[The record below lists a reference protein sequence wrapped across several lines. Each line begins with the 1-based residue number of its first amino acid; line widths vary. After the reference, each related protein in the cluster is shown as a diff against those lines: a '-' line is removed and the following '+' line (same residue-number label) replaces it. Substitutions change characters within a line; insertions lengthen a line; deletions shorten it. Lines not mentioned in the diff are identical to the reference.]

1 MTNLL
6 SRTVRRLR
14 IFLGLLALLLLPITA
29 LGATAGPSAP
39 ARLEPVAAPPG
50 TAPARIGEPFELMV
64 VKRRGGQPAIEEAL
78 DWSLED
84 PESGELAVLDA
95 RSRAGAEAVP
105 AGSGRARFTPS
116 RAGRFGIRVQSPDDP
131 GCLGADCGTVVH
143 RFEVVVAEAGELAP
157 DPASSQGQRNLALLA
172 GSTAGLVAIARASSS
187 DGAGRSSSRTLATL
201 SGNGQSGLAN
211 TALPQPLTV
220 VALDGGRPAAGVS
233 IQWTAG
239 GGATLSA
246 SSSVTG
252 TDGRA
257 SVGVTSLGAGP
268 GPVTVT
274 ATRADQASASVPFT
288 LTINIAGLDKV
299 SGDLQTTPVDT
310 TTAAPLVVRALLNGT
325 PQAGVAVQWQ
335 VLSGNGAISGASAV
349 SDANGVAQA
358 FVDVGPFPGT
368 VTVRASRS
376 DSPLLAQVF
385 TVNAVELRD
394 LAIVGGDGQSG
405 AQDTA
410 LPTPLQV
417 LATDGGVG
425 DPGVTIFWS
434 ASGGAQLSA
443 GSTITDAAGLAD
455 VTVTSLGLGLDPV
468 VVTASRA
475 DQPSLSVDFTLN
487 VTPPTLVVV
496 AGDGQ
501 VGLSGQQAST
511 PMQVQ
516 LLNGDGQPMAGQTVS
531 WQVISGSATL
541 NSPVSVTDGA
551 GNASVGFSYGNF
563 PSAVV
568 IRASA
573 FANGV
578 SVTANAQGLPPGSI
592 GAAGGDGQTGDPG
605 DVLPLPLVVQLVDP
619 APDLSGV
626 PVTFTVLSGSATV
639 SPSLVLTDAAGQA
652 STILTLGLTPG
663 PVVVQAT
670 APGGVVTQFSANVT
684 GTLVVTGI
692 SSTGGDAQTLTPG
705 VASAPMVVE
714 LVGNGV
720 PVVGETVVWTTSAG
734 TLASPTTV
742 TDVNGRTSNT
752 VTVTGAGTTVVTAS
766 FPTFAAFVGSNIAF
780 THTSGLAA
788 LPALSINEVSV
799 AEALDAACALLQV
812 SGGLTPDEQDLLD
825 QCLALTAAST
835 SDPAAVGDALT
846 AMLPDVAQ
854 TQADAGRA
862 AAGAQFENLN
872 SRMMGLRSGAALPKV
887 SFAGLTLA
895 LSGGRLPLG
904 QLGAAL
910 LAVDSAPVPEESTF
924 GKWGV
929 FVSGNI
935 GRGEFDPTQL
945 TPRYDFD
952 VAGITAGLDYRWS
965 DSLVLGVAMGY
976 TQQDTLLADG
986 LGSVEMQGFSVSGY
1000 STWYRGNDWYL
1011 DSALTF
1017 GSNRYDHER
1026 SIAYVLPGEVVDQT
1040 AVARS
1045 DGTNLSATLT
1055 FGRDFSLRA
1064 WTFGA
1069 YGRAAYSRLAFDAF
1083 EEEVDASLNGNGL
1096 ALRVESRTVT
1106 GLSSTLGGKASF
1118 AHSASWGVLVP
1129 QLDVEW
1135 IKEYGSDAEAFRGFF
1150 VDDPTATPILVLGD
1164 DLDSSYLRIS
1174 LGLSMVL
1181 TQGRSGFLT
1190 YERILARSGI
1200 SQQAATLGFRWE
1212 F

>member
-6 SRTVRRLR
+6 CRPVRCLRTS
-14 IFLGLLALLLLPITA
+14 LGLLALLLLPFLA
-29 LGATAGPSAP
+29 PAAAAVPSDA
-39 ARLEPVAAPPG
+39 ARLEPLTLAAEAP
-50 TAPARIGEPFELMV
+50 PARIGEPFELTV
-64 VKRRGGQPAIEEAL
+64 VKQRGGVPAVGEAL
-78 DWSLED
+78 DWALED
-84 PESGELAVLDA
+84 PSSGELEVLDPRGREA
-95 RSRAGAEAVP
+95 AEGIA

-116 RAGRFGIRVQSPDDP
+116 RAGRFGIRVASNDDP
-131 GCLGADCGTVVH
+131 ACEAEDCRKATH
-143 RFEVVVAEAGELAP
+143 RFEVDVPAESGSGQDQSADAGT
-157 DPASSQGQRNLALLA
+157 RNLALLA
-172 GSTAGLVAIARASSS
+172 AGTAGLVAIS
-187 DGAGRSSSRTLATL
+187 RSSGSDDSGSAARTLSIL

-211 TALPQPLTV
+211 TSLPLPLTV
-220 VALDGGRPAAGVS
+220 LALDDGSPVAGVS
-233 IQWTAG
+233 IQWVVA

-246 SSSVTG
+246 ASSVTG
-252 TDGRA
+252 ADGRA
-257 SVGVTSLGAGP
+257 SVSVTSLGPGP
-268 GPVTVT
+268 GPITVT
-274 ATRADQASASVPFT
+274 ATRSDQASASLPFT
-288 LTINIAGLDKV
+288 LTINIAALDKV

-310 TTAAPLVVRALLNGT
+310 TTAAPLVVRAMLNGVAQ
-325 PQAGVAVQWQ
+325 PGVAVQWQ
-335 VLSGNGAISGASAV
+335 VLGGNGTISGASAV
-349 SDANGVAQA
+349 SDANGLAQA

-394 LAIVGGDGQSG
+394 LAVVSGDGQSG
-405 AQDTA
+405 AQATA
-410 LPTPLQV
+410 LPAPLVV

-425 DPGVTIFWS
+425 DPGVTVFWS
-434 ASGGAQLSA
+434 ATGGAQLSA
-443 GSTITDAAGLAD
+443 GSTVTDAAGLTD
-455 VTVTSLGLGLDPV
+455 VTVTDLGFGLDPV
-468 VVTASRA
+468 VVTAYRA
-475 DQPSLSVDFTLN
+475 DQPGLSVDFILN
-487 VTPPTLVVV
+487 VTPPTLLVV

-501 VGLSGQQAST
+501 VGLAGQQAST

-516 LLNGDGQPMAGQTVS
+516 LLDGNGQPMAGQTVS
-531 WQVISGSATL
+531 WQVLSGSASL
-541 NSPVSVTDGA
+541 NAPVSVTDGG
-551 GNASVGFSYGNF
+551 GNASVGFAYGTS
-563 PSAVV
+563 PGAVV

-592 GAAGGDGQTGDPG
+592 GSASGDGQTGDPG
-605 DVLPLPLVVQLVDP
+605 DVLPIPLVVQLVDP

-626 PVTFTVLSGSATV
+626 PITFTVVSGSATV
-639 SPSLVLTDAAGQA
+639 SPSVVLTDPSGQA
-652 STILTLGLTPG
+652 STIVTLGLTPG
-663 PVVVQAT
+663 PVLIQAT
-670 APGGVVTQFSANVT
+670 APGGVVTQFNANVT

-692 SSTGGDAQTLTPG
+692 TTAGGDAQTLTPG
-705 VASAPMVVE
+705 VPSAPMLVE
-714 LVGNGV
+714 LIGNGV
-720 PVVGETVVWTTSAG
+720 PVAGETVVWSTSGG

-742 TDVNGRTSNT
+742 TDANGRTSNT
-752 VTVTGAGTTVVTAS
+752 VTVSGAGSTVVTAS
-766 FPTFAAFVGSNIAF
+766 FPTFAAFVGSTITF

-788 LPALSINEVSV
+788 LPTLSINEVSV

-872 SRMMGLRSGAALPKV
+872 SRMMGLRSGAPMPQV

-910 LAVDSAPVPEESTF
+910 LAVDTVPEPAESTF
-924 GKWGV
+924 GKWGL

-935 GRGEFDPTQL
+935 GRGEFDPTRL

-952 VAGITAGLDYRWS
+952 VAGITTGLDYRWS
-965 DSLVLGVAMGY
+965 DSLVVGVALGY
-976 TQQDTLLADG
+976 TRQDTLLADG

-1000 STWYRGNDWYL
+1000 GTWYRGNAWYL

-1017 GSNRYDHER
+1017 GGNRYDHER

-1040 AVARS
+1040 AVASS

-1055 FGRDFSLRA
+1055 FGRDYSLRG
-1064 WTFGA
+1064 WTLGA
-1069 YGRAAYSRLAFDAF
+1069 YGRASYSRLAFDAF
-1083 EEEVDASLNGNGL
+1083 EEDVDASLNGNGL
-1096 ALRVESRTVT
+1096 ALRVESRTVS

-1118 AHSASWGVLVP
+1118 AYSASWGVLVP

-1135 IKEYGSDAEAFRGFF
+1135 IKEYGGDAEAFRGFF

-1164 DLDSSYLRIS
+1164 DLDSSYLRMS

-1190 YERILARSGI
+1190 YERIVARSGI
-1200 SQQAATLGFRWE
+1200 RQQGATLGFRWE

>member
-1 MTNLL
+1 MMNPHFLP
-6 SRTVRRLR
+6 LR
-14 IFLGLLALLLLPITA
+14 SLGVLLALSLLPAAA
-29 LGATAGPSAP
+29 LAAQAVPSPVTRLEPLAAPADAPP
-39 ARLEPVAAPPG
+39 ARLG
-50 TAPARIGEPFELMV
+50 QPFDLAI
-64 VKRRGGQPAIEEAL
+64 VKQRDGQPAIDEAL
-78 DWSLED
+78 EWALED
-84 PESGELAVLDA
+84 PESGELEVLDA
-95 RSRAGAEAVP
+95 RTRAASEGVE
-105 AGSGRARFTPS
+105 AGSGRARFTPA
-116 RAGRFGIRVQSPDDP
+116 RTGTHGVRVLSLDDP
-131 GCLGADCGTVVH
+131 ACVGADCRRVAH
-143 RFEVVVAEAGELAP
+143 RLVVVVQTTESPAA
-157 DPASSQGQRNLALLA
+157 DPSSSGGHRNLALIAA
-172 GSTAGLVAIARASSS
+172 GAAGLAAVASTTGSDGGGSSS
-187 DGAGRSSSRTLATL
+187 ARTLAIL

-211 TALPQPLTV
+211 TAPPQPLTV
-220 VALDGGRPAAGVS
+220 LALDGGRPAAGVT
-233 IQWTAG
+233 IQWVVAG
-239 GGATLSA
+239 GAVISA

-252 TDGRA
+252 ADGRA
-257 SVGVTSLGAGP
+257 SVSVSSLGPGP
-268 GPVTVT
+268 GPVSVT
-274 ATRADQASASVPFT
+274 ATRADQATASVAFT
-288 LTINIAGLDKV
+288 LTINIAALNKV
-299 SGDLQTTPVDT
+299 SGDLQGTPVNT
-310 TTAAPLVVRALLNGT
+310 TTALPLVVRALLNGA
-325 PQAGVAVQWQ
+325 PQAGVTVQWQ

-349 SDANGVAQA
+349 TDANGLAQA
-358 FVDVGPFPGT
+358 FVAVGPLPGT
-368 VTVRASRS
+368 VTVRAARA
-376 DSPLLAQVF
+376 DSPLLVQLF
-385 TVNAVELRD
+385 TVNALELRA

-405 AQDTA
+405 AQNTA
-410 LPTPLQV
+410 LPTPLAV
-417 LATDGGVG
+417 LATNSGVG
-425 DPGVTIFWS
+425 DPGITILWS
-434 ASGGAQLSA
+434 ATGGALLSA
-443 GSTITDAAGLAD
+443 GSTTTDAGGLTN
-455 VTVTSLGLGLDPV
+455 VTVTSMGLGLDPV
-468 VVTASRA
+468 VVTAFRS
-475 DQPSLSVDFTLN
+475 DQPTLRVEFTLN
-487 VTPPTLVVV
+487 VTPPSLAVV
-496 AGDGQ
+496 AGNGQ

-511 PMQVQ
+511 PMQV
-516 LLNGDGQPMAGQTVS
+516 LLLDGNGVPMAGQTVS
-531 WQVISGSATL
+531 WLVLSGSATL
-541 NSPVSVTDGA
+541 NSTISITNGA
-551 GNASVGFSYGNF
+551 GIASVGFSYGSF
-563 PSAVV
+563 PSPVV
-568 IRASA
+568 IQASA

-592 GAAGGDGQTGDPG
+592 GTAGGDGQTGNPG

-626 PVTFTVLSGSATV
+626 PVTFTVLSGSATL
-639 SPSLVLTDAAGQA
+639 SPAFVLTDALGQA
-652 STILTLGLTPG
+652 STIVTLGLTPG
-663 PVVVQAT
+663 PVVIQAT
-670 APGGVVTQFSANVT
+670 APGGVVTQFNANVT

-692 SSTGGDAQTLTPG
+692 TASAGSAQTLTPG
-705 VASAPMVVE
+705 VPSAPMVID
-714 LVGNGV
+714 LIGNGV
-720 PVVGETVVWTTSAG
+720 PVVGQTVVWSTSAG

-766 FPTFAAFVGSNIAF
+766 FPTFAAFVGSTVTF

-835 SDPAAVGDALT
+835 SNPAAVGDALT

-872 SRMMGLRSGAALPKV
+872 SRMAGLRSGAPMPSF
-887 SFAGLTLA
+887 SFAGLTMA

-910 LAVDSAPVPEESTF
+910 LAIDSTPAQEETTF
-924 GKWGV
+924 GKWGL

-952 VAGITAGLDYRWS
+952 VAGLTAGLDYRWS
-965 DSLVLGVAMGY
+965 DTLVLGVALGY
-976 TQQDTLLADG
+976 TRQDTQLADG
-986 LGSVEMQGFSVSGY
+986 LGAVEMQGFSISGY

-1017 GSNRYDHER
+1017 GANRYEHER
-1026 SIAYVLPGEVVDQT
+1026 SIAYVLPGEVVNQT
-1040 AVARS
+1040 AVASS
-1045 DGTNLSATLT
+1045 DGTNLSATVT
-1055 FGRDFSLRA
+1055 FGRDFAVRG

-1069 YGRAAYSRLAFDAF
+1069 YGRAAYSRLGFDAF
-1083 EEEVDASLNGNGL
+1083 EEEVDSSLNGNGL
-1096 ALRVESRTVT
+1096 ALRVESRSVS

-1135 IKEYGSDAEAFRGFF
+1135 VKEYGSDAEAFRGFF
-1150 VDDPTATPILVLGD
+1150 VDDPTATPILVLGE

-1200 SQQAATLGFRWE
+1200 TQQGATLGFRWE

>member
-1 MTNLL
+1 MNHLDT
-6 SRTVRRLR
+6 RRMRSQR
-14 IFLGLLALLLLPITA
+14 ILAALFALFVLPFPA
-29 LGATAGPSAP
+29 LATPPGPAAGTL
-39 ARLEPVAAPPG
+39 LEPMGVPERPLA
-50 TAPARIGEPFELMV
+50 TQVGETIELEIT
-64 VKRRGGQPAIEEAL
+64 KRRNGQPAIGEPL
-78 DWSLED
+78 DWALED
-84 PESGELAVLDA
+84 AASGELDVVDA
-95 RSRAGAEAVP
+95 RTRAADEGVVP
-105 AGSGRARFTPS
+105 GSGRARFTPA
-116 RAGRFGIRVQSPDDP
+116 RAGSHGIRVQSLDDP
-131 GCLGADCGTVVH
+131 ACVGDGCRLVIH
-143 RFEVVVAEAGELAP
+143 RFVVTVAAAEPGSP
-157 DPASSQGQRNLALLA
+157 DASSPGWGRNLALIA
-172 GSTAGLVAIARASSS
+172 G
-187 DGAGRSSSRTLATL
+187 GAGVVAVASTTDSSGGGSSSRTLSLL
-201 SGNGQSGLAN
+201 SGNGQGGLAN

-220 VALDGGRPAAGVS
+220 LALDGGRPAAGVG
-233 IQWTAG
+233 IQWSVAG
-239 GGATLSA
+239 GGSLSA
-246 SSSVTG
+246 SSGTTG
-252 TDGRA
+252 ADGRA
-257 SVGVTSLGAGP
+257 SVSVTSLGPGP
-268 GPVTVT
+268 GPVVVT
-274 ATRADQASASVPFT
+274 ATRSDRAEASVPFT
-288 LTINIAGLDKV
+288 LTVNIAGLDKV
-299 SGDLQTTPVDT
+299 SGDLQDAPVDT
-310 TTAAPLVVRALLNGT
+310 TTAAPLVVGTLLNGT
-325 PQAGVAVQWQ
+325 PQAGVTVQWQ
-335 VLSGNGAISGASAV
+335 VLSGNGTISGASAV
-349 SDANGVAQA
+349 SDASGLAQA
-358 FVDVGPFPGT
+358 FVDVGPLPGT
-368 VTVRASRS
+368 VTVRASRA
-376 DSPLLAQVF
+376 DSPLLAQLF
-385 TVNAVELRD
+385 TVNALELRD
-394 LAIVGGDGQSG
+394 LAIAGGDGQSG
-405 AQDTA
+405 AQNSA
-410 LPTPLQV
+410 LPTPLSV
-417 LATDGGVG
+417 LATDAGVG
-425 DPGVTIFWS
+425 DAGVTIFWS
-434 ASGGAQLSA
+434 ATGGATLSA
-443 GSTITDAAGLAD
+443 GSTVTDAAGLAD
-455 VTVTSLGLGLDPV
+455 VTVTSMGLGLDPV
-468 VVTASRA
+468 VVTALRA
-475 DQPSLSVDFTLN
+475 DQPSLSVDFTLG
-487 VTPPTLVVV
+487 VTPPTLSVV

-501 VGLSGQQAST
+501 AGLAGQQAAT

-516 LLNGDGQPMAGQTVS
+516 LLDGDGQPMAGQAVS
-531 WQVISGSATL
+531 WGVVSGSAALDT
-541 NSPVSVTDGA
+541 PVSITDGA
-551 GNASVGFSYGNF
+551 GNASVGFRYGNF
-563 PSAVV
+563 PSPVV

-639 SPSLVLTDAAGQA
+639 SPSLVLTDVTGQA
-652 STILTLGLTPG
+652 STTVTLGLTPG
-663 PVVVQAT
+663 PVVIQAT
-670 APGGVVTQFSANVT
+670 APGGVVTQFNANVT

-692 SSTGGDAQTLTPG
+692 STSGGDAQTLTPG
-705 VASAPMVVE
+705 VASAPMVVQ

-742 TDVNGRTSNT
+742 TDANGRTSNT

-766 FPTFAAFVGSNIAF
+766 FPTFAAFVGSNITF

-788 LPALSINEVSV
+788 LPALSVNEVSV

-812 SGGLTPDEQDLLD
+812 SGGLSPDEQDLLD

-835 SDPAAVGDALT
+835 SDPAAVGEALT

-862 AAGAQFENLN
+862 ASGAQFENLN
-872 SRMMGLRSGAALPKV
+872 SRMMGLRSGAPMPKV
-887 SFAGLTLA
+887 SFAGLTMA

-910 LAVDSAPVPEESTF
+910 MAVDSAPAEAESTF
-924 GKWGV
+924 GKWGL

-965 DSLVLGVAMGY
+965 DSLVLGVALGY
-976 TQQDTLLADG
+976 TRQDTLLADG
-986 LGSVEMQGFSVSGY
+986 LGSVDMQGFSVSGY

-1017 GSNRYDHER
+1017 GGNRYDHER
-1026 SIAYVLPGEVVDQT
+1026 SIAYALPGEVVDQT
-1040 AVARS
+1040 AVASS

-1055 FGRDFSLRA
+1055 FGRDFSLRG

-1164 DLDSSYLRIS
+1164 DLDSSYLRVS

-1181 TQGRSGFLT
+1181 TEGRSGFLT

-1200 SQQAATLGFRWE
+1200 TQQGATLGFRWE